1 MHSTTGEP
9 KPLLLLHHLM
19 ASHRFPLFMLFC
31 LLFYSLLM
39 FAVLLVPGGSSSYA
53 AFAESFKIWCFG
65 YDPASGHFQTA
76 YLVMMLVNPLVLALL
91 LVVVWIQPLS
101 AVWRSKAV
109 LFRHGAWALAT
120 CLTVA
125 GLLFGYE
132 MRQTKAQ
139 PFSVAELRTSYPPT
153 GFSLINQLRQPV
165 QLADFQGQVVLLTGV
180 YATCGYT
187 CPMILAQVKQ
197 VWQDLPEKERSQ
209 LRVLAITLD
218 PERDSPEMLAAL
230 ANAQQVSAPQF
241 QFLTGAPETVN
252 ATLDHF
258 NFARKRDP
266 ETGIIDHA
274 NLFLLIDRQN
284 RLAFRFGLGDDQR
297 THLNEAL
304 RLLLAER

>member
-1 MHSTTGEP
+1 MHSTTVEP
-9 KPLLLLHHLM
+9 KPLLLLHDLM

-39 FAVLLVPGGSSSYA
+39 FAVLLIPGSGSSYA

-65 YDPASGHFQTA
+65 YDPASGHFQPA

-91 LVVVWIQPLS
+91 IVVVWIQPLR
-101 AVWRSKAV
+101 AIWPSKGV
-109 LFRHGAWALAT
+109 LIRHAAGAFAT
-120 CLTVA
+120 CLTIA

-132 MRQTKAQ
+132 MHQAKAQ
-139 PFSVAELRTSYPPT
+139 PFSVADLRTSYPPT
-153 GFSLINQLRQPV
+153 EFSLINQLGQPV
-165 QLADFQGQVVLLTGV
+165 KLTDFHGKVVLLTGV

-197 VWQDLPEKERSQ
+197 VWQELPEEERSE

-218 PERDSPEMLAAL
+218 PERDSPEMLAAM

-241 QFLTGAPETVN
+241 QFLTGAHETVN

-266 ETGIIDHA
+266 QTGIIDHA
-274 NLFLLIDRQN
+274 NLFLLLDRQN

-297 THLNEAL
+297 AHLGEAL
-304 RLLLAER
+304 HLLLAER